1 MFYKVKGNKTQAD
14 PMKPNE
20 KCLRHIRQKKK
31 KTKQPLKNYE
41 NNKTLIEKW
50 ILGDHG

>member
-14 PMKPNE
+14 PNE
-20 KCLRHIRQKKK
+20 KCLRHIRPK